1 MFVLHIRDLLPC
13 FIGIIVD
20 LRLFIRLITLVHV
33 ALNMAFVMLFI
44 LVLFVRF
51 LTLLILL
58 ILLIHILVLLVA
70 LLRLL
75 WFVFLLVH
83 KLILDG

>member
-1 MFVLHIRDLLPC
+1 MHIRNLLFS
-13 FIGIIVD
+13 FIGVIVD
-20 LRLFIRLITLVHV
+20 LRLFIRLIRLVHV
-33 ALNMAFVMLFI
+33 TLSLLPVLLF
-44 LVLFVRF
+44 VLFGPVRF
-51 LTLLILL
+51 LARV

-83 KLILDG
+83 IVFLDR

>member
-1 MFVLHIRDLLPC
+1 
-13 FIGIIVD
+13 
-20 LRLFIRLITLVHV
+20 
-33 ALNMAFVMLFI
+33 
-44 LVLFVRF
+44 
-51 LTLLILL
+51 
-58 ILLIHILVLLVA
+58 LLIHILVLLVA

>member
-1 MFVLHIRDLLPC
+1 MLVLHIRDLLFR
-13 FIGIIVD
+13 FIGVIVD
-20 LRLFIRLITLVHV
+20 LRLFIRLIRLVHV
-33 ALNMAFVMLFI
+33 TLSLPPVLLF
-44 LVLFVRF
+44 VLFGPVRF
-51 LTLLILL
+51 LAQL

-83 KLILDG
+83 IVFLDR

>member
-1 MFVLHIRDLLPC
+1 LHIRDLLFS
-13 FIGIIVD
+13 FIGVIVD
-20 LRLFIRLITLVHV
+20 LRLFIRLIRLVHV
-33 ALNMAFVMLFI
+33 TLSLLPVLLF
-44 LVLFVRF
+44 VLFGPVRF
-51 LTLLILL
+51 LARL

-83 KLILDG
+83 IVFLDR